1 MPHEMEKQFIKASVD
16 LFNAEKRDQVEEFN
30 ERLIELSRIIDK
42 SAYLRENISPLD
54 VRDAISLLSWQRT
67 LIYVS
72 DKEFV
77 DHIKS
82 TVLVTKTYHFYYPI
96 YNLREP
102 SNNVKLGYST
112 ILTFDA
118 LPKEIKEKFLLS
130 WKNYFTIYTEWAKT
144 EEEIV
149 NRKKTA
155 TFLHLKVKANG
166 SRKAAEKASNF
177 VKDSVSILSFLYWV
191 YFPINHCFYIIEGSK
206 DSGGYGDYFY
216 IPSLYIGKYQPK
228 FHKRIS
234 ELTDI
239 IIEPK
244 PTTIERKIKNSLRIF
259 GIQKSI
265 TNEQVRFVLLVTCLE
280 SLLLTE
286 SDRGCMGWRLAEKTA
301 FLAKNR
307 KIVND
312 GIKLAYKKRSA
323 FIHAKTKEKKCY
335 LITEDDIHTMEG
347 TVISVLRKLLEFKKL
362 GYKEIE
368 KKVDVKSIDG
378 YVEEMK
384 FRENN
389 NRKALT
395 RLKSE
400 YEKKEEG

>member
-1 MPHEMEKQFIKASVD
+1 MPHEMEKQFIKASVEF
-16 LFNAEKRDQVEEFN
+16 FNAVKRDQAKEIN
-30 ERLIELSRIIDK
+30 ERLFELSRIIDK
-42 SAYLRENISPLD
+42 SAYLRENISPQD
-54 VRDAISLLSWQRT
+54 VKDTIFLLSWQWNIRN
-67 LIYVS
+67 VS
-72 DKEFV
+72 DRVLV

-118 LPKEIKEKFLLS
+118 LPKKIKEKFLFF

-149 NRKKTA
+149 NKKKTA

-166 SRKAAEKASNF
+166 RYKATEKASNF
-177 VKDSVSILSFLYWV
+177 AKESVCILSFLYRV
-191 YFPINHCFYIIEGSK
+191 HFPISHCFYIIE
-206 DSGGYGDYFY
+206 DSEDGGGYGDYFY
-216 IPSLYIGKYQPK
+216 IPSLYIGKYQSK
-228 FHKRIS
+228 LDKKIS

-239 IIEPK
+239 IIEPE
-244 PTTIERKIKNSLRIF
+244 PTTIERKIKNALRIF

-280 SLLLTE
+280 SLLLTK
-286 SDRGCMGWRLAEKTA
+286 SDRDYLGWRLAEKTA
-301 FLAKNR
+301 FLLGRNK
-307 KIVND
+307 KIVSD
-312 GIKLAYKKRSA
+312 GIKLAYKKRSS
-323 FIHAKTKEKKCY
+323 FIHEETRKKKRY

-347 TVISVLRKLLEFKKL
+347 TVISVLRKLLELRKL

-368 KKVDVKSIDG
+368 KRDDVKSVDG
-378 YVEEMK
+378 YVEEIK

-389 NRKALT
+389 NRKSPNCA
-395 RLKSE
+395 
-400 YEKKEEG
+400 